1 MPTQAKIEQ
10 VAELTR
16 RFSEAQSIFI
26 TDYAGLTVEQITRL
40 RRNLRNNGVR
50 YVVAKN
56 TLMRIAAKEAGYD
69 DLERY
74 LVGPTAI
81 AFSRS
86 DASVAAKILY
96 DACKEFDKI
105 NKPEIRA
112 FYIDRQPFRASDAER
127 LAKLPSKEILL
138 SQLIAAIEAP
148 IAGLVGTLD
157 AIIRELIGTIEAV
170 AKQKGEG

>member
-40 RRNLRNNGVR
+40 RRNLRSNGVR

-81 AFSRS
+81 AFSGS
-86 DASVAAKILY
+86 EASVAAKILY
-96 DACKEFDKI
+96 DACKEFDKV
-105 NKPEIRA
+105 NKPEIRV
-112 FYIDRQPFRASDAER
+112 FFIDRRPFRATDAER
-127 LAKLPSKEILL
+127 IAKLPSREILL
-138 SQLIAAIEAP
+138 SQLIATIESP

-157 AIIRELIGTIEAV
+157 AMIRELIGTIDAM